1 MTDNPCQKVQSII
14 NPDGT
19 RFLTYREQFEQKQK
33 ALDAMFKYAAKLRE
47 MGIDPDSL

>member
-1 MTDNPCQKVQSII
+1 MF

-33 ALDAMFKYAAKLRE
+33 ALDAMSKYAAKLRE